1 MVPSCRR
8 WLLFILATA
17 VLVALV
23 PSDGLTHDATG
34 GRRLSS
40 SPHAAKPRSTA
51 LDGPAASRAAVTR
64 DRRATAAHAASSA
77 AGAAA
82 ARRTA
87 TANPSPAARSR
98 AAVAAARA
106 RVRTESR
113 ARPAAVAAVIDR
125 APNPTTLRQRLRG
138 KHD

>member
-1 MVPSCRR
+1 MLPSWRR
-8 WLLFILATA
+8 WLGAGLLFILATA

-51 LDGPAASRAAVTR
+51 LDGPAASRAAITP
-64 DRRATAAHAASSA
+64 

-87 TANPSPAARSR
+87 TATPSPAARSR

-138 KHD
+138 KQA